1 MPSRKSTAP
10 RKASA
15 GAPLGNKNA
24 SRHGGEETDRV
35 SLRLP
40 SSLLTHYRNRAL
52 ADNSTLSAILT
63 GTLIQAKSTKP

>member
-1 MPSRKSTAP
+1 MSSRKSTAS
-10 RKASA
+10 RKAPA

-40 SSLLTHYRNRAL
+40 ASLLSHYRARAA
-52 ADNSTLSAILT
+52 ADGSTLSAILT
-63 GTLIQAKSTKP
+63 GTLQQAARRS